1 MCNKDKNSDI
11 NFLKKRD
18 FIDESG
24 FYVNMNR
31 DGACIPKNETPM
43 VKAENTKAVSH
54 TILGATSL

>member
-1 MCNKDKNSDI
+1 M

-43 VKAENTKAVSH
+43 VKAENIRAVSH
-54 TILGATSL
+54 AILEAISL

>member
-1 MCNKDKNSDI
+1 M